1 MESVSDTSG
10 GYVQSLARGLMVIR
24 AFNESNPEMT
34 LSEVA
39 RATDLSR
46 AAARRFLH
54 TLVHLG
60 YVWTDGRVFALTPRV
75 LELGFAYLSS
85 VSLPEI
91 AQPYLER
98 LVAEVHESA
107 SVSVLDGAD
116 IVYVAR
122 VPTSRIMTVSI
133 NIGTRFPAYATSMGR
148 VILADLDPAALDGY
162 LSEVDL
168 APLGPHTITSPAE
181 LKTELA
187 RIREQGWALVDQ
199 ELEAGL
205 RSIAAP
211 IRDRANRVVAAVNVS
226 SHASRTSPED
236 ARRNL
241 LPPLLETA
249 ARIGADLAVAP
260 SSRAV
265 SRRAPGYADFR

>member
-1 MESVSDTSG
+1 MTLEPSDSG
-10 GYVQSLARGLMVIR
+10 SGYVQSLARGLLVIR
-24 AFNESNPEMT
+24 AFDESHPEMT

-39 RATDLSR
+39 RATGLSR

-98 LVAEVHESA
+98 LVAELHESA
-107 SVSVLDGAD
+107 SVSVLDGTD

-148 VILADLDPAALDGY
+148 VMLAHLSPEELDAYVEQVRL
-162 LSEVDL
+162 ER
-168 APLGPHTITSPAE
+168 LGPHTITDIDRLRDEP
-181 LKTELA
+181 A
-187 RIREQGWALVDQ
+187 RIRAQGWALVDQ

-211 IRDRANRVVAAVNVS
+211 IRGRADRVVAAINVS
-226 SHASRTSPED
+226 SHAGRTSDEH
-236 ARRNL
+236 ARKVF

-249 ARIGADLAVAP
+249 ARISADLRVAP
-260 SSRAV
+260 SSATGLAR
-265 SRRAPGYADFR
+265 

>member
-1 MESVSDTSG
+1 MEPVSDTSG
-10 GYVQSLARGLMVIR
+10 GYVQSLARGLLVIR
-24 AFNESNPEMT
+24 AFNESHPEMT

-39 RATDLSR
+39 RATDMSR

-60 YVWTDGRVFALTPRV
+60 YVWTDGRIFALTPRV

-107 SVSVLDGAD
+107 SVSVLDGPD

-148 VILADLDPAALDGY
+148 VILSDLGPAELDDY

-168 APLGPHTITSPAE
+168 EPLGPHTITTPAE
-181 LKTELA
+181 LKAELA

-199 ELEAGL
+199 ELEADL

-211 IRDRANRVVAAVNVS
+211 IRDRSNRVVAAVNIS
-226 SHASRTSPED
+226 SHASRSSPED
-236 ARRNL
+236 ARQNL
-241 LPPLLETA
+241 LPPLLTTA

-260 SSRAV
+260 TSRAV
-265 SRRAPGYADFR
+265 GRG

>member
-1 MESVSDTSG
+1 MEPVSEVSG
-10 GYVQSLARGLMVIR
+10 GYVQSLARGLLVIR
-24 AFNESNPEMT
+24 AFNEANPEMT

-39 RATDLSR
+39 RATDMSR

-85 VSLPEI
+85 LSLPEI

-107 SVSVLDGAD
+107 SVSVLDGPD
-116 IVYVAR
+116 IVYIAR

-148 VILADLDPAALDGY
+148 VILADLDEAALEGY

-168 APLGPHTITSPAE
+168 APLGPHTMTSPVEFKAE
-181 LKTELA
+181 LGS
-187 RIREQGWALVDQ
+187 IRAQGWALVDQ

-211 IRDRANRVVAAVNVS
+211 IRDRSNRVVAAVNIS
-226 SHASRTSPED
+226 SHVSRTSPED
-236 ARRNL
+236 ARRKL

-260 SSRAV
+260 GPRRVPLSSPIRC
-265 SRRAPGYADFR
+265 

>member
-1 MESVSDTSG
+1 MESESDTG
-10 GYVQSLARGLMVIR
+10 TGYVQSLARGLLVIR
-24 AFNESNPEMT
+24 AFNEANPEMT

-75 LELGFAYLSS
+75 LELGFSYLSS

-91 AQPYLER
+91 AQPHLEQ
-98 LVAEVHESA
+98 LVSEVHESA
-107 SVSVLDGAD
+107 SVSVLDGTD
-116 IVYVAR
+116 VVYVAR
-122 VPTSRIMTVSI
+122 VPTSRIMAVSI

-148 VILADLDPAALDGY
+148 VMLADLPEDKLHAHLDQI
-162 LSEVDL
+162 DL
-168 APLGPHTITSPAE
+168 APLGPHTITTRAE
-181 LKTELA
+181 LIEELA

-211 IRDRANRVVAAVNVS
+211 IRDRYGRVVAAANIS
-226 SHASRTSPED
+226 SHASRTTLEAAHED
-236 ARRNL
+236 L
-241 LPPLLETA
+241 LPPLLDTTR
-249 ARIGADLAVAP
+249 RIAADLAVSP
-260 SSRAV
+260 QSRAV
-265 SRRAPGYADFR
+265 VR

>member
-1 MESVSDTSG
+1 MEPVSDTSG
-10 GYVQSLARGLMVIR
+10 GYVQSLARGLLVIR

-107 SVSVLDGAD
+107 SVSVLDGPD

-148 VILADLDPAALDGY
+148 VLLADLGPADLDAY

-168 APLGPHTITSPAE
+168 APLGPHTITTPAAFKE
-181 LKTELA
+181 ELA

-211 IRDRANRVVAAVNVS
+211 IRDRANKVVAAVNIS
-226 SHASRTSPED
+226 SHASRTSPEE
-236 ARRNL
+236 ARQNL
-241 LPPLLETA
+241 LPPLLATA

-260 SSRAV
+260 PSRAV
-265 SRRAPGYADFR
+265 SR

>member
-1 MESVSDTSG
+1 MEPVSDTSG
-10 GYVQSLARGLMVIR
+10 GYVQSLARGLLVIR

-91 AQPYLER
+91 AQPHLER

-107 SVSVLDGAD
+107 SVSVLDGPD

-148 VILADLDPAALDGY
+148 VLLADLGPADLDAY

-168 APLGPHTITSPAE
+168 EPLGPHTITTPAAFE
-181 LKTELA
+181 EELA

-211 IRDRANRVVAAVNVS
+211 IRDRANKVVAAVNIS
-226 SHASRTSPED
+226 SHASRTSPEE
-236 ARRNL
+236 ARENL
-241 LPPLLETA
+241 LPPLQATA
-249 ARIGADLAVAP
+249 ARISADLAVAP
-260 SSRAV
+260 QSRAV
-265 SRRAPGYADFR
+265 SR

>member
-1 MESVSDTSG
+1 MEPVSEPSG

-107 SVSVLDGAD
+107 SVSVLDGPD

-148 VILADLDPAALDGY
+148 VLLADLSDAELDDY
-162 LSEVDL
+162 FSRVELQ
-168 APLGPHTITSPAE
+168 PLGPHTITTPAG
-181 LKTELA
+181 LKRELA
-187 RIREQGWALVDQ
+187 RIRDQGWALVDQ

-211 IRDRANRVVAAVNVS
+211 IRDRSNRVVAAANIS
-226 SHASRTSPED
+226 SHASRTSPAD
-236 ARRNL
+236 ARHNL
-241 LPPLLETA
+241 LPPLLQTA
-249 ARIGADLAVAP
+249 ARIGADLRVAP
-260 SSRAV
+260 NSRTL
-265 SRRAPGYADFR
+265 RGEGHP

>member
-1 MESVSDTSG
+1 MEPVSETSG
-10 GYVQSLARGLMVIR
+10 GYVQSLARGLLVIR

-39 RATDLSR
+39 RATDMSR

-85 VSLPEI
+85 ISLPEI

-107 SVSVLDGAD
+107 SVSVLDGTD

-148 VILADLDPAALDGY
+148 VILADLPDEHLD
-162 LSEVDL
+162 EHL
-168 APLGPHTITSPAE
+168 AQVELQPLGPHTITTPAE
-181 LKTELA
+181 LKRELA
-187 RIREQGWALVDQ
+187 RVGEQGWALVDQ

-211 IRDRANRVVAAVNVS
+211 IRDRSDRVVAAVNIS
-226 SHASRTSPED
+226 SHASRTSVED
-236 ARRNL
+236 ARTRL

-249 ARIGADLAVAP
+249 ARIGADLAVSP
-260 SSRAV
+260 NPRAGALP
-265 SRRAPGYADFR
+265 R

>member
-1 MESVSDTSG
+1 METATDPSG

-24 AFNESNPEMT
+24 AFDEANPEMT

-85 VSLPEI
+85 ISLPEI

-107 SVSVLDGAD
+107 SVSVLDGPD

-148 VILADLDPAALDGY
+148 VLLADLPPAELDAY

-168 APLGPHTITSPAE
+168 APLGPHTITTPAQFRE
-181 LKTELA
+181 ELA

-211 IRDRANRVVAAVNVS
+211 IRDRSNKVVAAVNIS

-236 ARRNL
+236 ARREL
-241 LPPLLETA
+241 LPPLLQTA
-249 ARIGADLAVAP
+249 ERIAADLAVAP
-260 SSRAV
+260 ASRAV
-265 SRRAPGYADFR
+265 SR

>member
-1 MESVSDTSG
+1 MEPASSPG
-10 GYVQSLARGLMVIR
+10 GEYVQSLARGLMVIR
-24 AFNESNPEMT
+24 AFNESHPEMT

-39 RATDLSR
+39 RETGMSR

-98 LVAEVHESA
+98 LVSEVHESA
-107 SVSVLDGAD
+107 SVSVLDGTD

-133 NIGTRFPAYATSMGR
+133 NIGTRFPAYATSMGKVLLAHMSPEELQRYLQR
-148 VILADLDPAALDGY
+148 VRLR
-162 LSEVDL
+162 
-168 APLGPHTITSPAE
+168 PLGPHTTTKPEE
-181 LKTELA
+181 LQQELA
-187 RIREQGWALVDQ
+187 AIREQGWALVDQ
-199 ELEAGL
+199 ELEVGL

-211 IRDRANRVVAAVNVS
+211 IRDRTGKVVAAANIS
-226 SHASRTSPED
+226 THASRTSPEE
-236 ARRNL
+236 ARGKL
-241 LPPLLETA
+241 LPHLLETV
-249 ARIGADLAVAP
+249 ARIEAELRVTPNPRTGAL
-260 SSRAV
+260 SQ
-265 SRRAPGYADFR
+265 

>member
-1 MESVSDTSG
+1 MESLSEVSG
-10 GYVQSLARGLMVIR
+10 GYVQSLARGLLVIR
-24 AFNESNPEMT
+24 AFNESHPEMT

-39 RATDLSR
+39 RATDMSR

-91 AQPYLER
+91 TQPYLER

-107 SVSVLDGAD
+107 SVSVLDGPD

-133 NIGTRFPAYATSMGR
+133 K
-148 VILADLDPAALDGY
+148 
-162 LSEVDL
+162 
-168 APLGPHTITSPAE
+168 AE
-181 LKTELA
+181 LGS
-187 RIREQGWALVDQ
+187 IREQGWALVDQ

-211 IRDRANRVVAAVNVS
+211 IRDRSNRVVAAVNIS
-226 SHASRTSPED
+226 SHVSRTSPED
-236 ARRNL
+236 ARRKL

-260 SSRAV
+260 GSRVA
-265 SRRAPGYADFR
+265 SR

>member
-1 MESVSDTSG
+1 MEPVSEG

-24 AFNESNPEMT
+24 AFDEAHPEMT

-98 LVAEVHESA
+98 LTAEVHESA
-107 SVSVLDGAD
+107 SVSVLDGPD

-148 VILADLDPAALDGY
+148 VLLAGLSPNALDAY
-162 LSEVDL
+162 LDEVQL
-168 APLGPHTITSPAE
+168 RPLGPHTVGTPDE
-181 LKTELA
+181 LRGELDVV
-187 RIREQGWALVDQ
+187 RRQGWALVDQ

-211 IRDRANRVVAAVNVS
+211 IRDRADRVVAAVNIS
-226 SHASRTSPED
+226 SHASRTSPRD
-236 ARRNL
+236 AEEKL

-249 ARIGADLAVAP
+249 GRIEADLRVAP
-260 SSRAV
+260 NPRSGALPR
-265 SRRAPGYADFR
+265 